1 MSYAGRSVASAS
13 AGPTGREASRPR
25 CRREAAHRFLRRIA
39 RCLICRGLDG
49 IRAAILVLLAAGTAA
64 AAVPADDA
72 GEPPAELPA
81 APSLL
86 ERYNRVIFSM
96 NGFIYRQVDR
106 IGPKSDGPKS
116 DPVTSELSAG
126 AIAGGNFGNVVSNLV
141 NEPLSATASAIIG
154 DLAGVKRAVKRFSI
168 NSTAGVFG
176 YYDRATALGLPAEQ
190 RDLGLALCARGVPAG
205 PYIMLGFIGP
215 RTLRD
220 AVMDVMVVN
229 LVMYSAAAAVFG
241 AGGGL
246 ATVVAVE
253 SVEVVLD
260 IVATRQI
267 DTKAKALESSDFGA
281 MRDHYLQ
288 QRTERCAALVEV
300 MQR

>member
-1 MSYAGRSVASAS
+1 VN
-13 AGPTGREASRPR
+13 PR
-25 CRREAAHRFLRRIA
+25 CREAACRFLRRIA
-39 RCLICRGLDG
+39 RCLICRALDG

-64 AAVPADDA
+64 AAVPTDDA

-106 IGPKSDGPKS
+106 IGPKSDPA
-116 DPVTSELSAG
+116 TTELSAG
-126 AIAGGNFGNVVSNLV
+126 AVAGGNFGNVVSNLV

-176 YYDRATALGLPAEQ
+176 YYDRATPLGLPAEQ
-190 RDLGLALCARGVPAG
+190 RDLGLALCGRRVPAG

-253 SVEVVLD
+253 SVEIVLD

-267 DTKAKALESSDFGA
+267 DTKAKALEYSDFEA

-300 MQR
+300 MRR

>member
-1 MSYAGRSVASAS
+1 
-13 AGPTGREASRPR
+13 
-25 CRREAAHRFLRRIA
+25 
-39 RCLICRGLDG
+39 
-49 IRAAILVLLAAGTAA
+49 
-64 AAVPADDA
+64 
-72 GEPPAELPA
+72 
-81 APSLL
+81 
-86 ERYNRVIFSM
+86 
-96 NGFIYRQVDR
+96 
-106 IGPKSDGPKS
+106 
-116 DPVTSELSAG
+116 
-126 AIAGGNFGNVVSNLV
+126 
-141 NEPLSATASAIIG
+141 
-154 DLAGVKRAVKRFSI
+154 
-168 NSTAGVFG
+168 
-176 YYDRATALGLPAEQ
+176 
-190 RDLGLALCARGVPAG
+190 
-205 PYIMLGFIGP
+205 MLGFIGP

-241 AGGGL
+241 AGSGL

-267 DTKAKALESSDFGA
+267 DTKAKALEYSDFEA